1 MEKELYEAPVMEVID
16 VKTEGVICTSGPAS
30 TNYEFPGYGPQYPI

>member
-16 VKTEGVICTSGPAS
+16 VKTEGVICGSGVPTS
-30 TNYEFPGYGPQYPI
+30 YEYPGYGSEYPI